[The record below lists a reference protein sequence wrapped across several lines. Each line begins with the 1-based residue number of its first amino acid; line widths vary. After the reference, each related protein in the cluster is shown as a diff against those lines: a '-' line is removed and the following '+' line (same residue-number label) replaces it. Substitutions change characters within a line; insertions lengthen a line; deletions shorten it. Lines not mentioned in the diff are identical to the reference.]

1 MTHFCVRRQLSSADE
16 GTNFKTSEGWKWA
29 FCKRHGIRK
38 LSFQGEKLS
47 ATSDQFV
54 PRFKALTEKSLSHNQ
69 VFNRDETG
77 LNYRLCRNLLLHQ
90 VSKSLLME
98 EK

>member
-47 ATSDQFV
+47 AASDQFV

-77 LNYRLCRNLLLHQ
+77 LNYGLCRNLLLHQ